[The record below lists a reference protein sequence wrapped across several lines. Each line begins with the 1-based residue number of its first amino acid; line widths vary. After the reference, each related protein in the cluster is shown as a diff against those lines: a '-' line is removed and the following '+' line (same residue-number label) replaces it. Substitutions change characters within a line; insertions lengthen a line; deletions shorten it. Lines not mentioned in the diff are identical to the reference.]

1 MMRYL
6 WDSKYT
12 QRHQWFKPNTTG
24 NECTFFKEADA
35 SSQPSFPDLSDYP
48 IVGISFSNYDT
59 AILQVHAQDD
69 KLSGK
74 IGLLDFLRNV
84 GSDTFKNEWIIQKVK
99 CLVQEST

>member
-1 MMRYL
+1 MKSFSIG
-6 WDSKYT
+6 D
-12 QRHQWFKPNTTG
+12 
-24 NECTFFKEADA
+24 TFFKEADA

-48 IVGISFSNYDT
+48 ILGISFAYFDETTTQFHS
-59 AILQVHAQDD
+59 QDD

-74 IGLLDFLRNV
+74 IGLLNFLRNV